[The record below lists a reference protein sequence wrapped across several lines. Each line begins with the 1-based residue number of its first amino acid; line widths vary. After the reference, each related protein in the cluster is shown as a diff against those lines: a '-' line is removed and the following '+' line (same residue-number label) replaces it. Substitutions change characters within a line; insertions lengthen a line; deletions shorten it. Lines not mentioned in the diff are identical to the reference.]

1 MPLPPPLAGPGGARV
16 LLTGGAGYIG
26 SHTFAALRE
35 AGHDPVILDSFAN
48 ARDDIPARLELLT
61 GAPVEVIRAD
71 VRDRAALDAAFAA
84 HRFDAVIHFAALKA
98 VGESATRPLDYIAT
112 NVGGLLV
119 LLEAMRAAGVGRL
132 VYSSSATVY
141 AAETAPPFAE
151 DAPRGT
157 ASTYGWTKLAGEEIL
172 ERVAAAGGGWAIGCL
187 RYFNPAGAHDSGLI
201 GEDPNDIPNNLMPY
215 IARVATGELPHLRI
229 FGTDW
234 PTPDGTGLR
243 DYIHVADLAE
253 GHVRS
258 LESLLRTGQG
268 HTLNLGTG
276 RAHSVREVLAAYG
289 RACGRVLPAH
299 DAPRRPGDVAASW
312 ADPRRAAELIGFSA
326 RRDLDAMCRSSWNW
340 ISRRANARPGG

>member
-1 MPLPPPLAGPGGARV
+1 MCAHI

-26 SHTFAALRE
+26 SHTFVALRA
-35 AGHDPVILDSFAN
+35 AGHEPVILDSFAN
-48 ARDDIPARLELLT
+48 ARADIPARLELLT
-61 GAPVEVIRAD
+61 GAPVAVIRAD

-84 HRFDAVIHFAALKA
+84 HRFDAVVHFAALKA

-119 LLEAMRAAGVGRL
+119 LLEAMRAAGVRRL

-141 AAETAPPFAE
+141 AAQSAPPFAE
-151 DAPRGT
+151 DGPRGT
-157 ASTYGWTKLAGEEIL
+157 ASTYGWTKLAGEQIL
-172 ERVAAAGGGWAIGCL
+172 EQVAAGEPGWAIGCL

-215 IARVATGELPHLRI
+215 IARVATGDLPHLRI

-243 DYIHVADLAE
+243 DYIHVVDLAE

-258 LESLLRTGQG
+258 LEALLRTGQG

-289 RACGRVLPAH
+289 RACGRALPAEE
-299 DAPRRPGDVAASW
+299 APRRAGDVAASW
-312 ADPRRAAELIGFSA
+312 ADPRRAAELIGFRA

-340 ISRRANARPGG
+340 ISRRDNARPAG